1 MHNHKIATNND
12 ESNCEERQLVDQ
24 SKNNE
29 QQQEISR
36 ISDSILNATNL
47 NEYDYYNYPPNLEQA
62 EIHRQAYY
70 LCPDQY
76 VLNNYPKEY
85 CECCNKKFHRQP
97 FNWVFGD
104 LYEATVDE
112 YGLAAPLYF
121 TIIKF
126 QLIIFIIV
134 FCIYGVFFIS
144 EIHRICN
151 SNPQL
156 NCHIENNDLCR
167 TCEFQYSYG
176 FIDIVTIQEYLH
188 QEKGSNYQWFQ
199 VSAFLIFLI
208 NLHLPF
214 FYDLLITYISFKY
227 WNRDPYN
234 KQNETITSIYI
245 RGMSSKLT
253 EKEILN
259 LIKESM
265 QRNNNQIISSQNKLL
280 DNAQIE
286 EIVYIYNTQEIK
298 SLQQKRQNCLL
309 DLVITAQ
316 QIKELELS
324 KEIITYKDTEVKVY
338 KAYTKEFL
346 SQRISDL
353 MKQLSDVNDNINK
366 QIIGLQINNIPMNNQ
381 DINKMKLEPLEFSQK
396 AIIRFNDPNISQ
408 LILQNFQISWF
419 NKLRIKLN
427 LIPNPKLIDKLIV
440 KKSFRINGLY
450 WENIGFRSQE
460 RIAAKVK
467 SAITMLIACAALM
480 TAYEFIYLYKND
492 PEYKVEKNNG
502 RLSVAQR
509 VLTNIFTV
517 AVPIITTVA
526 ILVVIINQK
535 ESKKN
540 TFAHLERS
548 FMHVLI
554 VVNYFLVTFLP
565 YIFTFELW
573 SGKTMSAA
581 VYDLVTLTQNK
592 IITKHVFHTVH
603 IRYMGFVFLR
613 RRIQKNCKEY
623 FQGQLN
629 NLMTP
634 PTFPQRSRVCNAM
647 YSLTVG
653 LCLVYVCPVITIISF
668 IFNCYIYLFDRYSI
682 THLYSIDKKFTI
694 SLMRHQLK
702 IYSLSFFPIKIY
714 LFIKLFWRY
723 GWLIYAGVPTCCAFT
738 IISILFREKIVY
750 FLLTKVFRVSR
761 REDSKHTPET
771 YTSNYYQYMK
781 KLNIDEQNEITRK
794 ILNSQGCE
802 IV

>member
-1 MHNHKIATNND
+1 MHNQKIATNND

-24 SKNNE
+24 SKNIE
-29 QQQEISR
+29 QQQEIPR
-36 ISDSILNATNL
+36 ISDSILDAINL
-47 NEYDYYNYPPNLEQA
+47 NEYDYYNYPPKLEQA

-70 LCPDQY
+70 LCPDKY
-76 VLNNYPKEY
+76 VLDHYTKEC
-85 CECCNKKFHRQP
+85 CECCNKKFHRSP
-97 FNWVFGD
+97 FNWLFGD

-126 QLIIFIIV
+126 QLVVFIIV
-134 FCIYGVFFIS
+134 FCIYGIFFIK

-151 SNPQL
+151 STPLL
-156 NCHIENNDLCR
+156 NCDTDNNDLCR

-176 FIDIVTIQEYLH
+176 FIDIVTVQEYLH
-188 QEKGSNYQWFQ
+188 NEKGSNYQWFQ

-214 FYDLLITYISFKY
+214 FYDLLITYIQFQY

-234 KQNETITSIYI
+234 KQNETKTSIYI
-245 RGMSSKLT
+245 RRINSKLT
-253 EKEILN
+253 QQEIIN

-265 QRNNNQIISSQNKLL
+265 QRNNNLIISSQDKLL

-286 EIVYIYNTQEIK
+286 EIVYIYNTHEIK
-298 SLQQKRQNCLL
+298 ELQQKRQNILL

-316 QIKELELS
+316 QIKELEMQ
-324 KEIITYKDTEVKVY
+324 KEIITYKDDQVKLY
-338 KAYTKEFL
+338 KNYTKEQL
-346 SQRISDL
+346 SQRLSDL
-353 MKQLSDVNDNINK
+353 MKSLSEVNDDIHK

-381 DINKMKLEPLEFSQK
+381 DICKLKLEPLEFSNK
-396 AIIRFNDPNISQ
+396 VIIRFNDPNISY
-408 LILQNFQISWF
+408 LILKNFHIPWY
-419 NKLRIKLN
+419 NKLRIKFN
-427 LIPNPKLIDKLIV
+427 MIPNPKIVDKLV
-440 KKSFRINGLY
+440 AKKSFRINGML

-492 PEYKVEKNNG
+492 PEYKIEKNDG
-502 RLSVAQR
+502 RLSIAQR

-535 ESKKN
+535 ESRKN

-573 SGKTMSAA
+573 SGKTISAA

-592 IITKHVFHTVH
+592 IITKHIFHTVH

-613 RRIQKNCKEY
+613 RRIQKNYKQF

-653 LCLVYVCPVITIISF
+653 LCLVYVCPVITIITF

-682 THLYSIDKKFTI
+682 SHLYSIDKKFTI

-714 LFIKLFWRY
+714 LFIKLFWNY

-738 IISILFREKIVY
+738 FISILYRERIVQ

-761 REDSKHTPET
+761 KEDSKHIPET
-771 YTSNYYQYMK
+771 YASNYYQYLK
-781 KLNIDEQNEITRK
+781 KFNIDEQNEITRK
-794 ILNSQGCE
+794 ILLSQGCE